1 MPSWWEFKC
10 VLGRDKFYKQHTLLG
25 FSTYYIMSYKVQ
37 NVLHVYTQYTPACV
51 YAVMYIIYIQ
61 RHRYVGYI
69 HKAAYILLHWPFKCF
84 SEVLLLTIF
93 FLHTDYTDWDFPGGA
108 SGKESACQCRRH
120 KRREFYP
127 WGEEDPL
134 EKGMATPSSILAW
147 RIPGPEE
154 PGRLQSIGPLRVGHN

>member
-1 MPSWWEFKC
+1 M
-10 VLGRDKFYKQHTLLG
+10 LGRDKFYKQHTLLG

-108 SGKESACQCRRH
+108 SGKESACQCRRQ
-120 KRREFYP
+120 
-127 WGEEDPL
+127 
-134 EKGMATPSSILAW
+134 T
-147 RIPGPEE
+147 
-154 PGRLQSIGPLRVGHN
+154 